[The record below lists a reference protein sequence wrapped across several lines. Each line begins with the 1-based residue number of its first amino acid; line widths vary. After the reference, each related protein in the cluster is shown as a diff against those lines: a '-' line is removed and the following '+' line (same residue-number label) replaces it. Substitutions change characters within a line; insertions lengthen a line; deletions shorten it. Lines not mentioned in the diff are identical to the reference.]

1 MSGGKQK
8 AVPLQAPKGMH
19 DIIPDAQ
26 PLWDKVR
33 KELKELANI
42 YQFQRIDTPLVEPAE
57 LFERSVGSDSDVVE
71 KQMFMLA
78 TREKRFVL
86 RPEGTAP
93 VARAYIQ
100 NGMAQL
106 MQPVKLWYEGPMF
119 RYEQPQAGRF
129 REFHQAGF
137 EILSSENDPLY
148 DAQIILASYRFL
160 ERVKIKDV
168 TVLINTIGCRLCRPS
183 YRKELA
189 EYYRDNVKQ
198 LCADCVRR
206 LKSNPLRLLDCKEEG
221 CIDLKKEAPV
231 IIDHLCKA
239 CHDHYKAVLEYVEEL
254 KIPYMIDHHL
264 VRGFDYYTKTVFE
277 LTTANFASS
286 LGGGG
291 RYDDLVE
298 LLGGKPTPAVGVA
311 FGLERIIGV
320 MRERN
325 VSLGG
330 RQQLRVF
337 LVAIG
342 ALAKKKSLSLL
353 EEFRAGG
360 IDVSET
366 LGKDS
371 LKAQLRSADR
381 LNAPL
386 ALIFGQR
393 EAFEETMIIRDL
405 KTGVQET
412 VPLKKVVE
420 SVKKHLKTIE

>member
-1 MSGGKQK
+1 MSSGKQK
-8 AVPLQAPKGMH
+8 AAPLQAPKGMH
-19 DIIPDAQ
+19 DILPDTQ

-33 KELKELANI
+33 KELKELADA

-71 KQMFMLA
+71 KQMFALA
-78 TREKRFVL
+78 AREKRFVL

-100 NGMAQL
+100 HGMAQL
-106 MQPVKLWYEGPMF
+106 MQPVKLWYEGLMF

-148 DAQIILASYRFL
+148 DAQMILVSYRFL
-160 ERVKIKDV
+160 ERVKIKDA
-168 TVLINTIGCRLCRPS
+168 TVLINTIGCRSCRPS

-189 EYYRDNVKQ
+189 EYYREKVKQ
-198 LCADCVRR
+198 LCTDCLRR
-206 LKSNPLRLLDCKEEG
+206 LKMNPLRLLDCKEEG
-221 CIDLKKEAPV
+221 CVALKKEVPV
-231 IIDHLCKA
+231 IIDYLCKA

-254 KIPYMIDHHL
+254 KIPYMLDHHL

-277 LTTANFASS
+277 LTAANAPSS

-311 FGLERIIGV
+311 LGLERIIGV

-330 RQQLRVF
+330 RQKPRAF
-337 LVAIG
+337 LIAIG

-381 LNAPL
+381 LNASL

-393 EAFEETMIIRDL
+393 EAFEETMIVRDL

-420 SVKKHLKTIE
+420 SAKKYLKAAE